1 MGARHKGGGGKGWH
15 RRPLCL
21 LVLMGAAALRLQHN
35 LRGCYDNNVS
45 ASCRS
50 LSKRRKV
57 RSRGAERDAME
68 DLRILSLGV

>member
-21 LVLMGAAALRLQHN
+21 LVLMGAAALRLQH
-35 LRGCYDNNVS
+35 RGCYDNNVS

-57 RSRGAERDAME
+57 HSRGAERDAME
-68 DLRILSLGV
+68 DLRILSPGV